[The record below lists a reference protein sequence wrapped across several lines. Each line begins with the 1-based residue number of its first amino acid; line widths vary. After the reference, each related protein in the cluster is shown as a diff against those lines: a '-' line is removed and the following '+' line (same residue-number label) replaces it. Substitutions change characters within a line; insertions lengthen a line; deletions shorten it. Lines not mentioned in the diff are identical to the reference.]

1 MISEKARI
9 RNEKIDA
16 LVARAEANND
26 CTDRM
31 YWTLIH
37 DFEFAPMTTNIEQLK
52 DAGLEW
58 TTVDELATCL
68 GKIGV
73 YLIHTDHLSDSELK
87 DRLVNG
93 ILIEPVRDLP
103 PDSGVHEFIDL
114 IGGGGPVERDIYQ
127 RYYASEE
134 ERKLFVAEYGYH
146 VDPVKKPH
154 FRDATLPK
162 PNQKESEQMA
172 RIIAVEDIISA
183 EGEEE

>member
-16 LVARAEANND
+16 LVAQAESKND

-37 DFEFAPMTTNIEQLK
+37 DFEHAPLTTNLEQLK
-52 DAGLEW
+52 DAGLIWE
-58 TTVDELATCL
+58 TVDQLAVAL

-127 RYYASEE
+127 KYYASAE
-134 ERKLFVAEYGYH
+134 ERKQFAKDYGYD
-146 VDPVKKPH
+146 VEPMVKPNN
-154 FRDATLPK
+154 RDATLPK
-162 PNQKESEQMA
+162 PNQESTQEA
-172 RIIAVEDIISA
+172 RIIAVEDIL

>member
-16 LVARAEANND
+16 LVQKAQAEND

-37 DFEFAPMTTNIEQLK
+37 DFEHAPLTTNLEQIK

-58 TTVDELATCL
+58 TTVDQLAVCL

-127 RYYASEE
+127 KYYASAE
-134 ERKLFVAEYGYH
+134 ERKQFVEQYGYRIE
-146 VDPVKKPH
+146 PMVKPNN
-154 FRDATLPK
+154 RDATLPK
-162 PNQKESEQMA
+162 PNKDQSTQEA
-172 RIIAVEDIISA
+172 RIIAVEDIL

>member
-16 LVARAEANND
+16 LVAQAEANKD

-37 DFEFAPMTTNIEQLK
+37 DFEYAPMTTNIEQIK

-58 TTVDELATCL
+58 TTVDELAVCL

-73 YLIHTDHLSDSELK
+73 YLIHTDHLSDAELK

-127 RYYASEE
+127 KYYASAE
-134 ERKLFVAEYGYH
+134 ERKQFAKDYGYE
-146 VDPVKKPH
+146 VSPMAKPKN
-154 FRDATLPK
+154 RDATLPK
-162 PNQKESEQMA
+162 PNQNESEQMA
-172 RIIAVEDIISA
+172 RIIAVEDIL